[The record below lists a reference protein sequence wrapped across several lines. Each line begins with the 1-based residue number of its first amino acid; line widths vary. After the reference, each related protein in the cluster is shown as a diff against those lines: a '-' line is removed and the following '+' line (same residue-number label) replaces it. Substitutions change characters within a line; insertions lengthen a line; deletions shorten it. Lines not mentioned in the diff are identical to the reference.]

1 MGKGVK
7 SLQFKARVLKSEALK
22 QCRTRVLYRLY
33 HCSVQ
38 RQGVMEHDCSHSA
51 MTAQASTSSIT
62 AKRGRI
68 TPLAAESQW
77 CGLSMLIL
85 IRVARPDPT
94 DGFANLHRYV
104 QLPADISSP
113 LFWRTGVSFLPLSA
127 RRATH
132 PLLQS
137 SPLLFSVFS
146 R

>member
-33 HCSVQ
+33 HCSVR

-104 QLPADISSP
+104 QLPVDISSP
-113 LFWRTGVSFLPLSA
+113 LLEDRSVISPSVHSESNAPSSSVLS
-127 RRATH
+127 
-132 PLLQS
+132 P
-137 SPLLFSVFS
+137 SVFCFF
-146 R
+146 